1 MKKVV
6 IDWKN
11 FPWHSLVF
19 VLSTISMIG
28 LGVAGFVV
36 PPLGI
41 IDQSV
46 FQYGCLLCVPLTVSQ
61 IRPVLQEAH
70 YFKTTLGN
78 LSVEARG
85 NGSNGRTPA
94 PSDPPPN
101 EEAE

>member
-6 IDWKN
+6 IDRKN

-19 VLSTISMIG
+19 VLTTVAMIG

-36 PPLGI
+36 PPLGV
-41 IDQSV
+41 IDPSV
-46 FQYGCLLCVPLTVSQ
+46 FRYGSLLCVPLVVSQ

-70 YFKTTLGN
+70 YFKASIGN
-78 LSVEARG
+78 ASVEARG

-101 EEAE
+101 EEA